1 MNKVSTKVWI
11 ILGML
16 MILIF
21 AGSYLL
27 DIPLKDVFFKSN
39 IQEET
44 KEISEWITETEGMA
58 KFKFSYRVNKDDLIS
73 EVIRIV
79 ECKPVDEGITIEN
92 AKIINVTLSP
102 NRKVANIDLE
112 ISYRNSLGQEFT
124 YESLV
129 ILSGMQSNV

>member
-44 KEISEWITETEGMA
+44 KEISEWITETEGIA

-92 AKIINVTLSP
+92 AKIINVTFFLHK
-102 NRKVANIDLE
+102 NENLKG
-112 ISYRNSLGQEFT
+112 NSLNLEKRFGT
-124 YESLV
+124 NLC
-129 ILSGMQSNV
+129 

>member
-11 ILGML
+11 ILWML

-44 KEISEWITETEGMA
+44 KEIQQITPPVFQ
-58 KFKFSYRVNKDDLIS
+58 KFQ
-73 EVIRIV
+73 E
-79 ECKPVDEGITIEN
+79 IT
-92 AKIINVTLSP
+92 
-102 NRKVANIDLE
+102 D
-112 ISYRNSLGQEFT
+112 
-124 YESLV
+124 
-129 ILSGMQSNV
+129 